1 MAMFPVK
8 MQFLRA
14 EILIVALCHII
25 FSTLD
30 YIMFNLTLFYI
41 SKCIFIQ
48 KSV

>member
-1 MAMFPVK
+1 MSPVK

-14 EILIVALCHII
+14 EILIVALLCQII
-25 FSTLD
+25 FSTFD

-41 SKCIFIQ
+41 PKCIFIQ